1 MPATNP
7 KHPRNRGF
15 AATSVL
21 LVGRVFIVETS
32 KTMLRDSQLLQQYA
46 RENSQPAF
54 AQLVERHSHW
64 LYSVC
69 LRRLGD
75 PASAEDATQAVFLA
89 LALRARALAKQQTI
103 SPWLHRAARFCAAN
117 MLRARQ
123 RRMRYESEA
132 ALMKSAQLTSPRVS
146 QWQDIEAELEPALDR
161 LGAQDRAAILLRF
174 YEQKTHPEIAATL
187 GISLQVSQKRLS
199 RALGRLRA
207 ILLRKGSGDANLS
220 AIVLADLLAK
230 HAVGTAPASLLTALS
245 LSRSKAAARMM
256 PTVKKI
262 LSSMKFAT
270 MKVAAIAAAMLLAMI
285 PAGLLALHSW
295 DATTVLAQTSAP
307 QPPATAS
314 PSPTSPATSPVA
326 ADTVYK
332 IPNVLFK
339 GKFRA
344 NEYLIGVDPDTKRT
358 PDSAPAGYVKS
369 LLAKF
374 NPNDQNPALRVYEAP
389 YDDLHGKRVRLS
401 AWLKTK
407 NVEEWSGL
415 EIVALGDDNKLLLN
429 DDMPARPVHGTTD
442 WTLQQIVVDIPAQT
456 KSIGVASFLWGKGEV
471 WSDDFQLQIVP
482 PNVPLTDKNTW
493 HQWSFFA
500 ANYTAAPDPAVQHDG
515 HPTVCL
521 ASTASA
527 TPAQWSSFNHDET
540 EMEKFRGNHVRVT
553 IWIKSEK
560 VSGGTGVWINGD
572 ANGKSFNEGQK
583 GHRPLRGTK
592 DWKQYSAI
600 VDVPEGTSDFSWGI
614 VMNGTGKIWI
624 DTDSAQ
630 CVIEGNGT
638 HGL

>member
-1 MPATNP
+1 
-7 KHPRNRGF
+7 
-15 AATSVL
+15 
-21 LVGRVFIVETS
+21 
-32 KTMLRDSQLLQQYA
+32 MLQDSQLLQQYA
-46 RENSQPAF
+46 QENSQPAF

-117 MLRARQ
+117 MLRARE

-207 ILLRKGSGDANLS
+207 ILLRKGSGDPNLS
-220 AIVLADLLAK
+220 ALVLADLLAK

-262 LSSMKFAT
+262 LSSMKFAAL
-270 MKVAAIAAAMLLAMI
+270 KVAAIAATLLLAMI
-285 PAGLLALHSW
+285 PAGLLVLHSW
-295 DATTVLAQTSAP
+295 GATPVLAQAP
-307 QPPATAS
+307 APTAIAAPPAAPTAS
-314 PSPTSPATSPVA
+314 PAPPPTTSPVA
-326 ADTVYK
+326 AHTVYK
-332 IPNVLFK
+332 IPNVLF
-339 GKFRA
+339 FPRSRA
-344 NEYLIGVDPDTKRT
+344 NEYSIGVDPDTKRT
-358 PDSAPAGYVKS
+358 ADSPPAGYVKS

-407 NVEEWSGL
+407 DVDEWSGL
-415 EIVALGDDNKLLLN
+415 QIAAIGDKESLLLS

-471 WSDDFQLQIVP
+471 WSDDFQLQVVAP
-482 PNVPLTDKNTW
+482 DVPLTDKNTW

-500 ANYTAAPDPAVQHDG
+500 ANYTAAPDPTVQHDG
-515 HPTVCL
+515 HATVCL

-540 EMEKFRGNHVRVT
+540 EMEKFRGNRIRVS

-592 DWKQYSAI
+592 DWKQYSAVI
-600 VDVPEGTSDFSWGI
+600 DVPEGTSDLSWGI

-630 CVIEGNGT
+630 CVVESTGT